1 MTHSGR
7 PDTPES
13 VGVGKVSM
21 ERKDLRGRIEE
32 LCLLQTGGPFI
43 LSTGQESS
51 FYFDCKRAV
60 LQGEVLSA
68 IAELLLHEADALPQ
82 RPTAVGGLSI
92 GADFLV
98 AAVIQLAARR
108 GHPMVNGCVVR
119 KDRKQHGTQNYIENE
134 QPAGTRVMVV
144 DDVFTTGSSTLRACD
159 RLKEAGNEIVGIV
172 GLIDREQ
179 GGIDN
184 LRSKYDV
191 PVTTLFKSSQFP
203 GLVKHLERD
212 SRPLAATA

>member
-1 MTHSGR
+1 M
-7 PDTPES
+7 
-13 VGVGKVSM
+13 SM
-21 ERKDLRGRIEE
+21 DEDELRNRIEE

-43 LSTGQESS
+43 LSTGQQSS

-60 LQGEVLSA
+60 LQGGVLRA
-68 IAELLLHEADALPQ
+68 IAEFLLREADRLPRQ
-82 RPTAVGGLSI
+82 PTAVGGLSI

-98 AAVIQLAARR
+98 AAVIQLAAQR

-119 KDRKQHGTQNYIENE
+119 KERKQHGTRNYIENE
-134 QPAGTRVMVV
+134 QPAGTKVMVV
-144 DDVFTTGSSTLRACD
+144 DDVFTTGSSTLLACD
-159 RLKEAGNEIVGIV
+159 RLREAGNEIAGIV
-172 GLIDREQ
+172 GLIDRGQ

-191 PVTTLFKSSQFP
+191 PVTALFKSREFP

-212 SRPLAATA
+212 SRPAVATA

>member
-1 MTHSGR
+1 MTM
-7 PDTPES
+7 DED
-13 VGVGKVSM
+13 
-21 ERKDLRGRIEE
+21 ELRTRIEE

-43 LSTGQESS
+43 LSTGQQSS

-60 LQGEVLSA
+60 LHGSVLKA
-68 IAELLLHEADALPQ
+68 IAEFLLRAADRLPR

-98 AAVIQLAARR
+98 AAVIQLAAQR

-119 KDRKQHGTQNYIENE
+119 KERKQHGTRNYIENE

-144 DDVFTTGSSTLRACD
+144 EDVFTTGSSTLLACD
-159 RLKEAGNEIVGIV
+159 RLTDAGNEIAGIV
-172 GLIDREQ
+172 GLIDRGQ

-191 PVTTLFKSSQFP
+191 PVTALFKSREFP
-203 GLVKHLERD
+203 GLVKHLERE
-212 SRPLAATA
+212 SRPAVATA

>member
-1 MTHSGR
+1 MTM
-7 PDTPES
+7 D
-13 VGVGKVSM
+13 
-21 ERKDLRGRIEE
+21 KDELRTRIEE

-43 LSTGQESS
+43 LSTGQQSS

-60 LQGEVLSA
+60 LQGSVLRA
-68 IAELLLHEADALPQ
+68 IAEFLLRAADRLPRQ
-82 RPTAVGGLSI
+82 PTAVGGLSI

-98 AAVIQLAARR
+98 AAVIQLAAQR

-119 KDRKQHGTQNYIENE
+119 KERKQHGTRNYIENE

-144 DDVFTTGSSTLRACD
+144 EDVFTTGSSTLLACD
-159 RLKEAGNEIVGIV
+159 RLTDAGNEIAGIV
-172 GLIDREQ
+172 GLIDRGQ

-191 PVTTLFKSSQFP
+191 PVTALFKSREFP
-203 GLVKHLERD
+203 RLVKHLERE
-212 SRPLAATA
+212 SRPAVATA

>member
-1 MTHSGR
+1 MTM
-7 PDTPES
+7 D
-13 VGVGKVSM
+13 
-21 ERKDLRGRIEE
+21 KDELRTRIEE

-43 LSTGQESS
+43 LSTGQQSS

-60 LQGEVLSA
+60 LQGGVLRA
-68 IAELLLHEADALPQ
+68 IAEFLLRAADRLPRQ
-82 RPTAVGGLSI
+82 PTAVGGLSI

-98 AAVIQLAARR
+98 AAVIQLAAQR

-119 KDRKQHGTQNYIENE
+119 KERKQHGTRNYIENE

-144 DDVFTTGSSTLRACD
+144 EDVFTTGSSTLLACD
-159 RLKEAGNEIVGIV
+159 RLTDAGNEIAGIV
-172 GLIDREQ
+172 GLIDRGQ

-191 PVTTLFKSSQFP
+191 PVTALFKSREFP
-203 GLVKHLERD
+203 RLRAAV
-212 SRPLAATA
+212 ATA